1 MTGRD
6 ARWGAMASGLLL
18 AAATTTAWAAESGG
32 EEQPGTWLN
41 WLLAVRVGG
50 HPLVRGAGG
59 IALAWS
65 VVAIIILTLVSLLG
79 TRRASLRPRGLQTLL
94 EMAVG
99 GLRSMVESVMGPR
112 GAEFTPFI
120 GTIFVYVALM
130 NLLGVIP
137 GVVSPTSNLNTTAG
151 LAVMVFVV
159 VQFWG
164 LKEQGLKYFRHFV
177 AGVPMQF
184 PFILMAPLVFLIH
197 VVGELMRPVT
207 LALRLFGNIM
217 GEETVVLSLI
227 ALVIPLERKFIFLPV
242 QLPNMLLGLVTA
254 FVQALIFS
262 LLAAVYLAG
271 VMHEEHAEA

>member
-1 MTGRD
+1 MGR
-6 ARWGAMASGLLL
+6 RGWWGAGASCSLLL
-18 AAATTTAWAAESGG
+18 LTAAAARVEESGG
-32 EEQPGTWLN
+32 SEHPGTWLN
-41 WLLAVRVGG
+41 WLLAVKVGG
-50 HPLVRGAGG
+50 HPLVTGAGG

-65 VVAIIILTLVSLLG
+65 VVAIIILTVISVVG
-79 TRRASLRPRGLQTLL
+79 TRRVSLRPRGLQTLL

-99 GLRSMVESVMGPR
+99 GLQGMVEGIMGPR

-120 GTIFVYVALM
+120 GALFIYIALM
-130 NLLGVIP
+130 NLLGMVP

-164 LKEQGLKYFRHFV
+164 LKERGFGYLKHFV

-184 PFILMAPLVFLIH
+184 PFLLMAPLVFFIH

-227 ALVIPLERKFIFLPV
+227 ALVIPLEKRFIFVPV
-242 QLPNMLLGLVTA
+242 QLPNMLLGMVTA

-262 LLAAVYLAG
+262 MLAAVYLAG
-271 VMHEEHAEA
+271 VMHEEHEEA